1 MRMASAQSSPPP
13 SAEQAEQA
21 RTLITRLL
29 GNLEKAIRGKREA
42 LELVLCCV
50 AAGGHVL
57 LEDVPGTGKTTL
69 AKALALSIGGQF
81 KRVQFTPDLLPTD
94 IVGTSLFNPQDG
106 TFRFKAGPIFANV
119 LIADEINR
127 ASPRTQSALLEGLS
141 EQQVTVDGET
151 RSLPSPFL
159 CIATQNPVEFHGTYP
174 LPEASLDRFAAQLSL
189 GYPPEAEERALLTEQ
204 RGPKP
209 AAPLEAVCSLE
220 EVVALQRAVEEGVRM
235 EASVADYL
243 LRVVHSTRGHAS
255 VRLGV
260 STRGALLYARMARAR
275 ALVSGRDFVLPE
287 DLKVLAVPVLT
298 HRLVLDTRA
307 RYAGTDKQA
316 LTRDIV
322 SAVPLPR

>member
-1 MRMASAQSSPPP
+1 MRTASAQLSPLP
-13 SAEQAEQA
+13 SAEKAEKA

-29 GNLEKAIRGKREA
+29 GNLEKALRGKREA

-189 GYPPEAEERALLTEQ
+189 GYPPEAEERALLTEL
-204 RGPKP
+204 RGPTP
-209 AAPLEAVCSLE
+209 AAPLESVCSLE
-220 EVVALQRAVEEGVRM
+220 EVLALQRAVEEVRM

-243 LRVVHSTRGHAS
+243 LRVIHATRGHTS

-260 STRGALLYARMARAR
+260 STRGALVYARMARAR
-275 ALVSGRDFVLPE
+275 ALANGRDFVLPE
-287 DLKVLAVPVLT
+287 DLKALAVPVLT

-316 LTRDIV
+316 LTRELV

>member
-1 MRMASAQSSPPP
+1 MRTAPAHLPTSP
-13 SAEQAEQA
+13 SAEHADRA
-21 RTLITRLL
+21 RALITRLIDNL
-29 GNLEKAIRGKREA
+29 GKAIRGKREA
-42 LELVLCCV
+42 VELVLCSV

-69 AKALALSIGGQF
+69 AKALALSIGGTF

-106 TFRFKAGPIFANV
+106 SFRFKRGPIFANV

-151 RSLPSPFL
+151 HLLPSPFL

-189 GYPPEAEERALLTEQ
+189 GYPPESEERALLLEQ
-204 RGPKP
+204 RGPP
-209 AAPLEAVCSLE
+209 PVTSLAAVCGLE
-220 EVVALQRAVEEGVRM
+220 EVVALQGAVEEVRM
-235 EASVADYL
+235 EESIADYL
-243 LRVVHSTRGHAS
+243 LRIVHATRSHPS
-255 VRLGV
+255 IRLGV
-260 STRGALLYARMARAR
+260 STRGALLYGRMARSR
-275 ALVSGRDFVLPE
+275 ALARGRDYVLPE
-287 DLKVLAVPVLT
+287 DLKALAGPVLA

-316 LTRDIV
+316 LTKDLV
-322 SAVPLPR
+322 NAVAVPR

>member
-1 MRMASAQSSPPP
+1 MRIAPVPVSPPP
-13 SAEQAEQA
+13 NAELTERA
-21 RTLITRLL
+21 RALVTRLRE
-29 GNLEKAIRGKREA
+29 NLEKAIRGKREA
-42 LELVLCCV
+42 LELVLCSV

-69 AKALALSIGGQF
+69 AKALALSIGGAF

-94 IVGTSLFNPQDG
+94 IIGTSLFNPQDG
-106 TFRFKAGPIFANV
+106 SFRFKPGPIFANV

-151 RSLPSPFL
+151 RPLPSPFL

-189 GYPPEAEERALLTEQ
+189 GYPPEAEERSLLIE
-204 RGPKP
+204 RKGPP
-209 AAPLEAVCSLE
+209 PVSELSAVCTLE
-220 EVVALQRAVEEGVRM
+220 EVVELQRAVEEVRM
-235 EASVADYL
+235 EESVADYL
-243 LRVVHSTRGHAS
+243 LRVIHATRSHAS

-260 STRGALLYARMARAR
+260 STRGALIYARMARAR
-275 ALVSGRDFVLPE
+275 ALAHGRDFVLPE
-287 DLKVLAVPVLT
+287 DLKSLAVPVLT

-307 RYAGTDKQA
+307 RYAGTDKQS

-322 SAVPLPR
+322 STVPLPR

>member
-1 MRMASAQSSPPP
+1 MRMASAQASSPPNAP
-13 SAEQAEQA
+13 QTEKA
-21 RTLITRLL
+21 RALITRLL
-29 GNLEKAIRGKREA
+29 GSLEKAIRGKREV

-69 AKALALSIGGQF
+69 AKALALSMGGLF

-106 TFRFKAGPIFANV
+106 TFRFKPGPIFANV

-189 GYPPEAEERALLTEQ
+189 GYPPEAEERSLLTEQ
-204 RGPKP
+204 RGPP
-209 AAPLEAVCSLE
+209 PVAQLESVCTLE
-220 EVVALQRAVEEGVRM
+220 EVMALQRAVEEVRL
-235 EASVADYL
+235 EGSVADYL
-243 LRVVHSTRGHAS
+243 LRLVHATRGHAS
-255 VRLGV
+255 IRLGV

-275 ALVSGRDFVLPE
+275 ALAQGRDFVLPE
-287 DLKVLAVPVLT
+287 DLKALAVPVLT

-316 LTRDIV
+316 LTRELV
-322 SAVPLPR
+322 ASVPVPR

>member
-1 MRMASAQSSPPP
+1 MRTASAQVSPPP
-13 SAEQAEQA
+13 STEQTGKA
-21 RTLITRLL
+21 RTLIARLL
-29 GNLEKAIRGKREA
+29 GNLEKVIRGKRES

-69 AKALALSIGGQF
+69 AKALALSIGGTF

-106 TFRFKAGPIFANV
+106 SFRFKAGPIFANV

-189 GYPPEAEERALLTEQ
+189 GYPPEAEERALLTEL
-204 RGPKP
+204 RGSRHPVTE
-209 AAPLEAVCSLE
+209 LETVCTLD
-220 EVVALQRAVEEGVRM
+220 EVVALQRAVEEVRM
-235 EASVADYL
+235 EGSVADYL
-243 LRVVHSTRGHAS
+243 LRVVHATRSHAS

-275 ALVSGRDFVLPE
+275 ALASGRDFVLPE
-287 DLKVLAVPVLT
+287 DLKAMAVPVLT

>member
-1 MRMASAQSSPPP
+1 MAPAQLTPPP
-13 SAEQAEQA
+13 SAEQTENA
-21 RTLITRLL
+21 RTLISRLL
-29 GNLEKAIRGKREA
+29 GNLEKAIRGKRET
-42 LELVLCCV
+42 LELLLCCV

-69 AKALALSIGGQF
+69 AKALALSIGGIF

-189 GYPPEAEERALLTEQ
+189 GYPPEAEERSLITEQ
-204 RGPKP
+204 RGSKP
-209 AAPLEAVCSLE
+209 VAPLETVCTLE
-220 EVVALQRAVEEGVRM
+220 EIVALQRAVEEVRM
-235 EASVADYL
+235 EGSVADYL
-243 LRVVHSTRGHAS
+243 LRVIHATRSHAS

-260 STRGALLYARMARAR
+260 STRGALVYARMARAR
-275 ALVSGRDFVLPE
+275 ALASGRDFVLPE
-287 DLKVLAVPVLT
+287 DLKALAVPVLT

>member
-1 MRMASAQSSPPP
+1 MRIAPAPVSTAPN
-13 SAEQAEQA
+13 AEQTAQA
-21 RTLITRLL
+21 RTLIARLL
-29 GNLEKAIRGKREA
+29 GNLEKALRGKREA

-69 AKALALSIGGQF
+69 AKALALSIGGAF

-106 TFRFKAGPIFANV
+106 SFRFKPGPIFANV

-151 RSLPSPFL
+151 RSLPAPFL

-189 GYPPEAEERALLTEQ
+189 GYPPEAEERSLLLE
-204 RGPKP
+204 RKGPP
-209 AAPLEAVCSLE
+209 PVSELTPVCTLE
-220 EVVALQRAVEEGVRM
+220 EVVVLQRAVEEVRM
-235 EASVADYL
+235 EESVADYL
-243 LRVVHSTRGHAS
+243 LRLVHATRGHAS

-275 ALVSGRDFVLPE
+275 ALASGRDFVLPE
-287 DLKVLAVPVLT
+287 DLKTLAVPVLT

-322 SAVPLPR
+322 ATVPLPR

>member
-1 MRMASAQSSPPP
+1 MASAPAPSPV
-13 SAEQAEQA
+13 SAET
-21 RTLITRLL
+21 RTLVTRLL
-29 GNLEKAIRGKREA
+29 GNLEKALRGKREA

-69 AKALALSIGGQF
+69 AKALALSIGGLF

-106 TFRFKAGPIFANV
+106 SFRFKAGPIFANV

-151 RSLPSPFL
+151 RALPSPFL

-189 GYPPEAEERALLTEQ
+189 GYPPEAEERALLVE
-204 RGPKP
+204 RKGPP
-209 AAPLEAVCSLE
+209 PVAQLEAVCSLE
-220 EVVALQRAVEEGVRM
+220 EVVALQGAVEEVRM

-243 LRVVHSTRGHAS
+243 LRVVHATRGHAS
-255 VRLGV
+255 IRLGV

-275 ALVSGRDFVLPE
+275 ALANGREFVLPE
-287 DLKVLAVPVLT
+287 DLKALAVPVLS

-307 RYAGTDKQA
+307 RYAGTDKPA
-316 LTRDIV
+316 LTQDIV
-322 SAVPLPR
+322 AAVPLPR

>member
-1 MRMASAQSSPPP
+1 MASAPLPSTP
-13 SAEQAEQA
+13 SAEQTEKA

-29 GNLEKAIRGKREA
+29 ANLEKAIRGKREA
-42 LELVLCCV
+42 LELLLCCV

-69 AKALALSIGGQF
+69 AKALALSIGGLF
-81 KRVQFTPDLLPTD
+81 KRVQFTPDLLPSD

-189 GYPPEAEERALLTEQ
+189 GYPPEAEERSLLTEQ
-204 RGPKP
+204 RGPP
-209 AAPLEAVCSLE
+209 PVASLEPVCTLE
-220 EVVALQRAVEEGVRM
+220 EVVALQRAVEEVRM
-235 EASVADYL
+235 EGSVADYL
-243 LRVVHSTRGHAS
+243 LRVIHATRSHAS

-260 STRGALLYARMARAR
+260 STRGALVYARMARAR
-275 ALVSGRDFVLPE
+275 ALAQGRDFVLPE
-287 DLKVLAVPVLT
+287 DLKALAVPVLT

-307 RYAGTDKQA
+307 RYAGTDKQV
-316 LTRDIV
+316 LTRELV
-322 SAVPLPR
+322 AAVPVPR

>member
-1 MRMASAQSSPPP
+1 MRTASAPVSPPP
-13 SAEQAEQA
+13 SAEQAEKA
-21 RTLITRLL
+21 RALISRLL

-69 AKALALSIGGQF
+69 AKALAVSIGGQF

-106 TFRFKAGPIFANV
+106 SFRFKPGPIFANV

-151 RSLPSPFL
+151 RTLPSPFL

-204 RGPKP
+204 RGSKP
-209 AAPLEAVCSLE
+209 SSPLEPVCTLE
-220 EVVALQRAVEEGVRM
+220 EVVALQRAVEEVRM

-243 LRVVHSTRGHAS
+243 LRIVHATRGHAS
-255 VRLGV
+255 VKLGV

-275 ALVSGRDFVLPE
+275 ALASGRDFVLPE
-287 DLKVLAVPVLT
+287 DLKKMAVPVLT

-307 RYAGTDKQA
+307 RYAGTDKQS
-316 LTRDIV
+316 LTNELV
-322 SAVPLPR
+322 SAVPVPR

>member
-1 MRMASAQSSPPP
+1 MSIAPAQVSPPP
-13 SAEQAEQA
+13 SAEQAENA
-21 RTLITRLL
+21 RALIARLL

-69 AKALALSIGGQF
+69 AKALALSIGGTF

-94 IVGTSLFNPQDG
+94 IVGTSLYNPQDG
-106 TFRFKAGPIFANV
+106 TFRFKTGPIFANV

-209 AAPLEAVCSLE
+209 VGQLETVSTLE
-220 EVVALQRAVEEGVRM
+220 EITALQRAVEEVRM
-235 EASVADYL
+235 EGSVADYL
-243 LRVVHSTRGHAS
+243 LRVIHATRGHAS

-260 STRGALLYARMARAR
+260 STRGALVYARMARAR
-275 ALVSGRDFVLPE
+275 ALANGRDFVLPE

>member
-1 MRMASAQSSPPP
+1 MRMASAELSPPP
-13 SAEQAEQA
+13 NAGQTEKA
-21 RTLITRLL
+21 RNLITRIV
-29 GNLEKAIRGKREA
+29 GNLEKAIRGKRDV
-42 LELVLCCV
+42 LELVLYCV

-57 LEDVPGTGKTTL
+57 LEDVPGTGKTSL
-69 AKALALSIGGQF
+69 AKALALSIGGLF

-106 TFRFKAGPIFANV
+106 SFRFKPGPIFANV

-204 RGPKP
+204 HGARS
-209 AAPLEAVCSLE
+209 ATLEAVCTLE
-220 EVVALQRAVEEGVRM
+220 EVVAMQRAVEQVRM
-235 EASVADYL
+235 EDTVADYL
-243 LRVVHSTRGHAS
+243 LRVVHATRSHAS

-260 STRGALLYARMARAR
+260 STRGALIYGRMARAR
-275 ALVSGRDFVLPE
+275 ALAQGRDFVLPE
-287 DLKVLAVPVLT
+287 DLKALAVPVLT

-307 RYAGTDKQA
+307 RYAGTDKQS
-316 LTRDIV
+316 LTRDLV

>member
-1 MRMASAQSSPPP
+1 MRTAPAHVQPPP
-13 SAEQAEQA
+13 STERAEQA
-21 RTLITRLL
+21 RVLIARLIDNL
-29 GNLEKAIRGKREA
+29 GKALRGKREA
-42 LELVLCCV
+42 VELVLCCA

-69 AKALALSIGGQF
+69 AKALALSIGGTF

-106 TFRFKAGPIFANV
+106 SFRFKAGPIFAHV

-151 RSLPSPFL
+151 RTLPSPFL

-189 GYPPEAEERALLTEQ
+189 GYPPEAEERTLLLEQ
-204 RGPKP
+204 RGPP
-209 AAPLEAVCSLE
+209 PVASLAPVCSLE
-220 EVVALQRAVEEGVRM
+220 EVVALQQAVEEVRM
-235 EASVADYL
+235 EESVADYL
-243 LRVVHSTRGHAS
+243 LRIVHATRGHPS

-260 STRGALLYARMARAR
+260 STRGALLYGKLARAR

-287 DLKVLAVPVLT
+287 DLKALAVPVLA

-307 RYAGTDKQA
+307 RYAGTDKPT

-322 SAVPLPR
+322 AGVPVPR

>member
-1 MRMASAQSSPPP
+1 MRMVSAQPSSPP
-13 SAEQAEQA
+13 SAELAEKA
-21 RTLITRLL
+21 RTLVSRLRA
-29 GNLEKAIRGKREA
+29 NLEKAIRGKRES
-42 LELVLCCV
+42 LELLLCSV

-69 AKALALSIGGQF
+69 AKALALSIGGAF

-106 TFRFKAGPIFANV
+106 TFRFKPGPIFANV

-151 RSLPSPFL
+151 RPLPSPFL

-189 GYPPEAEERALLTEQ
+189 GYPPEAEERSLLTEQ
-204 RGPKP
+204 KGPP
-209 AAPLEAVCSLE
+209 PVSHLEAVCSLE
-220 EVVALQRAVEEGVRM
+220 EVVALQRAVEEVRM
-235 EASVADYL
+235 EESVADYL
-243 LRVVHSTRGHAS
+243 LRVIHATRGHAS
-255 VRLGV
+255 IRLGV
-260 STRGALLYARMARAR
+260 STRGALIYARMARAR
-275 ALVSGRDFVLPE
+275 ALASGRDFVLPE
-287 DLKVLAVPVLT
+287 DLKALAIPVLT

-322 SAVPLPR
+322 AAVPLPR

>member
-1 MRMASAQSSPPP
+1 MRMASAPLSSTP
-13 SAEQAEQA
+13 SAEQTEKA

-29 GNLEKAIRGKREA
+29 ANLEKAIRGKREA
-42 LELVLCCV
+42 LELLLCCV

-81 KRVQFTPDLLPTD
+81 KRVQFTPDLLPSD

-106 TFRFKAGPIFANV
+106 SFRFKAGPIFANV

-189 GYPPEAEERALLTEQ
+189 GYPPEAEERLLLTEQ
-204 RGPKP
+204 RGPP
-209 AAPLEAVCSLE
+209 PVAQLEAVCTLE
-220 EVVALQRAVEEGVRM
+220 EVVALQRVVEEVRL
-235 EASVADYL
+235 EGTVADYL
-243 LRVVHSTRGHAS
+243 LRVVHATRSHAS

-275 ALVSGRDFVLPE
+275 ALAQGRDFVLPE
-287 DLKVLAVPVLT
+287 DLKALAVPVLT

-307 RYAGTDKQA
+307 RYAGTDKQV
-316 LTRDIV
+316 LTRELV
-322 SAVPLPR
+322 AAVPVPR